1 MFFLSMIYDY
11 MLCFSGTA
19 GQRASRNSVEVSRAQ
34 DAASEETEIVKS
46 LLTGRQYGQSILR
59 PDAGRGSRQQGRASN
74 AGQAKGSVKQTTS
87 LLQTNLHHTQ
97 QQTVD
102 TSSMSSIQVDPSGL
116 QQVTFSADMIP
127 EGLGPDEVMYM
138 MVGDVA
144 YQIVGSSKSGGE
156 VSALTDTPGISLD
169 DLATISAQQE
179 SLKPELAN
187 FQLHSVDATSGSSTV
202 VPQDILQTSID
213 GQQFLQ
219 TMPDGTIRMIGE
231 DGMQIAMMAG
241 DGFEA
246 SQPGGKVETAS
257 TIKLG
262 GEDFVLQAGQH
273 LPPELQEMVAKGM
286 PIDWSKYEFV
296 IEGENG
302 PEAADAFVKAA
313 TSDHSEVLIQQEM
326 AMVSGVDTASALG
339 AESADAYSFA
349 SSAAEVAIDDMQKS
363 ITVQI
368 ITACPGEFDDGE
380 FAYLA
385 ASGEEK
391 NSQEAGASEA
401 VEDEQ
406 PRMIPYSGFLNSFL
420 DFVQRK
426 GRETLSGAANCA
438 VITRPALS
446 GYITDPALKG
456 KEDAKQRYKGTPMT
470 IIYADVA
477 DPSGRPISYVV
488 TSGSDDSLERA
499 KMLTVSGK
507 RKCLKRIAR
516 FQKIL

>member
-1 MFFLSMIYDY
+1 MPFL
-11 MLCFSGTA
+11 SGTA
-19 GQRASRNSVEVSRAQ
+19 GQRTSRNSVEVSRAQ

-59 PDAGRGSRQQGRASN
+59 PDAGRGSRQQGRAAN
-74 AGQAKGSVKQTTS
+74 AGQTKGSVKQTTS
-87 LLQTNLHHTQ
+87 LLPANLHQTQ

-102 TSSMSSIQVDPSGL
+102 ASSISSIQVDPSGL

-156 VSALTDTPGISLD
+156 VSASTDAPGISLD

-187 FQLHSVDATSGSSTV
+187 FQLQGVNASSGSSTV
-202 VPQDILQTSID
+202 VPQDILQTTSID

-246 SQPGGKVETAS
+246 SQPGGEVETAS

-262 GEDFVLQAGQH
+262 GEDFVLQAGQQ
-273 LPPELQEMVAKGM
+273 LPPELQEMVAKGL

-296 IEGENG
+296 IEGETG

-313 TSDHSEVLIQQEM
+313 TSDHSEVLIQQHEM
-326 AMVSGVDTASALG
+326 AMASGVDAVSAMG
-339 AESADAYSFA
+339 AESTDAYSFA

-391 NSQEAGASEA
+391 NSQEAGAASEA
-401 VEDEQ
+401 AEDEQ

-426 GRETLSGAANCA
+426 GREALSGAANCA

-446 GYITDPALKG
+446 AGYIADQALKG
-456 KEDAKQRYKGTPMT
+456 KDDAKQRYKGTPMT

-477 DPSGRPISYVV
+477 DPSGRPVSYVV

-499 KMLTVSGK
+499 KVLSVSGK
-507 RKCLKRIAR
+507 RKSI
-516 FQKIL
+516 